1 MFWGL
6 AVVERTGLAVA
17 YVLCHTCH
25 RQDPTNQ
32 RVEALLERRYG
43 GGGGP
48 RQRRRGAATRRRAPM
63 AAPRG
68 AQRPPQRATAPP
80 PPPAARPEEGPLVDG
95 LPLLPP
101 AAPLLGH

>member
-1 MFWGL
+1 MVIDWTVPVDDGLTQRLQACTYCGQRPVMFWGL

-43 GGGGP
+43 GGGAQ
-48 RQRRRGAATRRRAPM
+48 RQR
-63 AAPRG
+63 
-68 AQRPPQRATAPP
+68 
-80 PPPAARPEEGPLVDG
+80 
-95 LPLLPP
+95 
-101 AAPLLGH
+101 